1 MTIEFWIKP
10 TESSFFV
17 GDKKVLFTLK
27 DNIESLNEIRVE
39 KDLEDVS
46 FDLDKVEEETEAL
59 REFMKI
65 YMKNGT
71 LVCAPFGDDQSE

>member
-1 MTIEFWIKP
+1 M
-10 TESSFFV
+10 
-17 GDKKVLFTLK
+17 
-27 DNIESLNEIRVE
+27 
-39 KDLEDVS
+39 EDVS